1 MRLIPAIDLRGGECV
16 RLRHGDFAAE
26 TRYAV
31 APSALY
37 ARYAG
42 LGADWLHVVDL
53 DGAREGAPRQ
63 LEVVRELAA
72 RGRLR
77 VQLGGG
83 LRSPAALAAALETGV
98 ERLVIGSRALEDP
111 AQVLGWLAELGAER
125 LVVGLD
131 VRIGADHVPRLATHG
146 WQHQSQ
152 ASLWHALEPLAH
164 AGLRHVLCTDIGRDG
179 ALAGP
184 NCALY
189 REALRRFPELEWQA
203 SGGVRDAA
211 DLWELRRAGVAAAVS
226 GRALLENLMTRE
238 ELEPFLPAA

>member
-1 MRLIPAIDLRGGECV
+1 VRLIPAIDLRGGECV

-77 VQLGGG
+77 VQLGG
-83 LRSPAALAAALETGV
+83 
-98 ERLVIGSRALEDP
+98 EDP